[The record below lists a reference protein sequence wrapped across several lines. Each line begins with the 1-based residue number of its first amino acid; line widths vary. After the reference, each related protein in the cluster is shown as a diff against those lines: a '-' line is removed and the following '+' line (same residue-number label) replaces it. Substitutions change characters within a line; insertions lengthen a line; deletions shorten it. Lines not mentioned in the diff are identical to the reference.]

1 MANTVEND
9 NTAII
14 ETNTDSSSCKLYAI
28 SRDYWSDPYMKF
40 FTTKHE
46 RKTPEIN
53 IGYYI
58 RVTAIRKFLKKF
70 IQQTNQQCQIINLG
84 CGYDTTYFN
93 LQDDPSLNVKHF
105 IDIDFYQIT
114 EIKTRLIRRT
124 PQLAEKLNINEEEE
138 SISIP
143 GGLHTSTY
151 TILPVDLREIS
162 SLDKQL
168 QLIEKNLDYNLP
180 TFFLSEC
187 VLIYMS
193 LENSTNLLSY
203 ITQKFSTCF
212 FLNFEQINMFDRFG
226 QIMYDNLKQRCCHL
240 LGIQAC
246 KSKQT
251 QCQRFIDTNF
261 QQAQLIS
268 LNDYYKQYVD
278 IREKQRLDK
287 IDGGL
292 DEKELLEQLFDHY
305 CFCWAYKDP
314 LNIGLDK
321 VTS

>member
-58 RVTAIRKFLKKF
+58 RVTAIH
-70 IQQTNQQCQIINLG
+70 
-84 CGYDTTYFN
+84 
-93 LQDDPSLNVKHF
+93 DPSLNVKHF